1 MLTRPGLAREA
12 AGVSP
17 PAWKKE
23 KVSQAESGKLRRR
36 TGRTVA
42 GLLLTDNLSVL
53 EEQAGGREEV
63 DNLTFVDRT
72 DMATDVLLVLV
83 ILI

>member
-1 MLTRPGLAREA
+1 M
-12 AGVSP
+12 
-17 PAWKKE
+17 
-23 KVSQAESGKLRRR
+23 
-36 TGRTVA
+36 A

-72 DMATDVLLVLV
+72 DMYGYRSTDVLLVLV
-83 ILI
+83 ILISHYLSLFSSSHF